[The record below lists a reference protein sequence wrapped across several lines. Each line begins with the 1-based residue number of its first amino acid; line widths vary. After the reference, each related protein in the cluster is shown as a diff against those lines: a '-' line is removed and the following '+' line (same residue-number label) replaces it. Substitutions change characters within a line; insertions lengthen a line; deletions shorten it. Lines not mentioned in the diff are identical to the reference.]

1 MYILFCLYWVIRR
14 EWFFLSKNLCSLKK
28 SYNKKYMAIQNLP
41 IIDRVEELKAQKHYA
56 EAREMLEWAIARYT
70 DRYELYE
77 ELADVYIYEGAYD
90 KAALALDYA
99 ETLEKNSSTG
109 LYLRGYMALI
119 NNDFSTAISFLE
131 RSNITSPNNP
141 EVLRNL
147 GWAYTMMGDIKKGI
161 ILLQRALNI
170 APEDELIMEDLWVA
184 LLTQW
189 NIQEA
194 RKYLVQIGREDHIT
208 NMGFSL

>member
-1 MYILFCLYWVIRR
+1 
-14 EWFFLSKNLCSLKK
+14 
-28 SYNKKYMAIQNLP
+28 MAIQNLP
-41 IIDRVEELKAQKHYA
+41 IIDHVEELKAQKRYT

-70 DRYELYE
+70 NRYELYE

-90 KAALALDYA
+90 KATRALDYS

-119 NNDFSTAISFLE
+119 NNDFSQAISFLE
-131 RSNITSPNNP
+131 RSNIVSPNNP

-147 GWAYTMMGDIKKGI
+147 GWAYTMVGDIRKGI
-161 ILLQRALNI
+161 ILLQRALII
-170 APEDELIMEDLWVA
+170 APEDELIMEDLGVA
-184 LLTQW
+184 LLTQG